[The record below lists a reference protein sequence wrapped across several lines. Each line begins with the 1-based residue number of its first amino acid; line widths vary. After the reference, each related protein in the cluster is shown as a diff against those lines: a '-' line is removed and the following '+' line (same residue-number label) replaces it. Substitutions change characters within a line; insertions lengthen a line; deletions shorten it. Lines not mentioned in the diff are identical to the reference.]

1 MLALRP
7 PAGIGSFK
15 QLQSSRLSRWLLEKP
30 LLLFAR
36 PVRTVRSGR
45 ASRRLVGRR
54 VRSGPW
60 LLQLGRRRSV
70 RLRIAKRHGLRHG
83 GRARTLLRRAGGRT
97 TEVVRPINPR
107 RDEEENLE
115 RILSDSLSLEEIAED
130 WNAGDAWRALA

>member
-7 PAGIGSFK
+7 PAELAASNSLKVQGCLAGY
-15 QLQSSRLSRWLLEKP
+15 WLTL

-70 RLRIAKRHGLRHG
+70 CLRIAKRHGLRHG
-83 GRARTLLRRAGGRT
+83 GRARTLLRRVGRRT
-97 TEVVRPINPR
+97 TEVVRPINPG